1 MYEDELKT
9 LSEKMDKSINALK
22 SEFTSIRTGQA
33 NASLLDRIFVEYY
46 GSRTP
51 VTQVATVSV
60 PEARMLVVQPWDKT
74 LLKEIEKAILQSDL
88 GLVTMNDGNL
98 IRMAIPQLTEE
109 RRKELVK
116 VVNKKSEEAKVAVRN
131 IRRDGNVFLKKE
143 EKNSDVSKDII
154 KDTEDKIQKLTDK
167 KIKEVEAVT
176 ERKIKEIMSV

>member
-9 LSEKMDKSINALK
+9 LSEKMDKSINALRN
-22 SEFTSIRTGQA
+22 EFTSIRTGQA
-33 NASLLDRIFVEYY
+33 NASLLDRVFVEYY
-46 GSRTP
+46 GTRTP
-51 VTQVATVSV
+51 VTQVASVTV
-60 PEARMLVVQPWDKT
+60 PEARMLVVQPWDKS
-74 LLKEIEKAILQSDL
+74 LLKDIEKAILQSDL
-88 GLVTMNDGNL
+88 GLVPMSDGNL

-109 RRKELVK
+109 RRKDLVK
-116 VVNKKSEEAKVAVRN
+116 IVNKKSEEAKVAVRN

-176 ERKIKEIMSV
+176 DKKIKEIMSV